1 MLPLATPDE
10 SLLLARL
17 ADGGEEPFV
26 AMRAQLG
33 RARIVSRFESA
44 EGILLEI
51 AVPAD
56 SPKLEPARFEL
67 SDVEF
72 TLAGGAGRGFA
83 TLRVVAGM
91 VRELELGLDEGDWP
105 VGARVE
111 AAAWTRFVE
120 ADGDGAEARFEPVS
134 ERDREQLRWTL
145 AEQAA
150 TGAEP
155 PAAGDDDLAVRADEL
170 AAHPQATIALPLLVP
185 LAGIVDAALDAADER
200 DIASLSDS
208 LAADPRLE
216 RPGATAAVADLGGT
230 ILHALPGLIDPAVA
244 AGWLGAP
251 HADLPVPALV
261 RRWKAWVARESPP
274 PVMAAIAMGLL
285 ASPRRHGLIDDAA
298 RPMARELFHHVRKAG
313 LLTWPEAHAH
323 AQAWWREEGAAA
335 GVWALVV
342 ESLAAAL
349 DGGTDE
355 PAVSTEADPGAALS
369 APSAP
374 APADAESAPDPEV
387 ARRLVARH
395 DELQRANAELHAEL
409 QKERQESRKLR
420 AEVTQLRQSR
430 SEWRERAQAREAETG
445 PLRREIGR
453 LDRYARGLQAQLA
466 EFGAAEEA
474 GHPDPIPELP
484 EGGWP
489 ADLLVGL
496 EIVLCTGQDRGG
508 ARKAMADALRLAG
521 AEVIVHEANGKLP
534 DRFPPGAVV
543 VCDVRFIG
551 HAAADRVRAAA
562 GRSGLDVL
570 EVRAGQGGIVRAV
583 AVRCRRLD

>member
-10 SLLLARL
+10 TLLLARL
-17 ADGGEEPFV
+17 ADGGEEPFL
-26 AMRAQLG
+26 AMRAQLEQ
-33 RARIVSRFESA
+33 ARIASRFESA
-44 EGILLEI
+44 EGVLLEI

-56 SPKLEPARFEL
+56 APKLAPDRFEL

-72 TLAGGAGRGFA
+72 TLADGARRGFA
-83 TLRVVAGM
+83 TLRVAGGV
-91 VRELELGLDEGDWP
+91 VRELELSLDEGDWP
-105 VGARVE
+105 IGARV
-111 AAAWTRFVE
+111 ADVAWTRFVE
-120 ADGDGAEARFEPVS
+120 ADDAHEARFEQVPA
-134 ERDREQLRWTL
+134 RDREQLRWTL
-145 AEQAA
+145 AEQEATAA
-150 TGAEP
+150 AP
-155 PAAGDDDLAVRADEL
+155 PAVGDGDAAVRAEDL

-185 LAGIVDAALDAADER
+185 LAGILDAALDAADDR

-208 LAADPRLE
+208 LADDPRLE
-216 RPGATAAVADLGGT
+216 RPGARAAAADLGGT

-244 AGWLGAP
+244 TAWLGAP
-251 HADLPVPALV
+251 HEDLPVPALV
-261 RRWKAWVARESPP
+261 RRWKAWAARESPP
-274 PVMAAIAMGLL
+274 PVMAAIAMVLL
-285 ASPRRHGLIDDAA
+285 ASPRRQGLLDETA

-323 AQAWWREEGAAA
+323 AQAWWRKEGAAA

-349 DGGTDE
+349 DAATGE
-355 PAVSTEADPGAALS
+355 AAANPEADTGAASS
-369 APSAP
+369 APPPP
-374 APADAESAPDPEV
+374 APADVGPAPDPEV
-387 ARRLVARH
+387 ARRLLARH

-409 QKERQESRKLR
+409 HKERQESRKLR
-420 AEVTQLRQSR
+420 AEVGQLRQSR
-430 SEWRERAQAREAETG
+430 SEWRERAQVREAENG
-445 PLRREIGR
+445 PLRRELGR

-466 EFGAAEEA
+466 EIGAAEEA

-489 ADLLVGL
+489 ADLLAGL
-496 EIVLCTGQDRGG
+496 EIVLCTGQDRAG

-534 DRFPPGAVV
+534 DRFPPRAVV